1 MLNATMESSSGSYQ
15 YDQYLDINKTMVNTL
30 RTLLCT
36 VLVMYLVLGVIV
48 SSHGRGGGG
57 SEERK
62 VYLTFFFSSTGECSI
77 LERRHFRS
85 IRVDI
90 VTV

>member
-1 MLNATMESSSGSYQ
+1 
-15 YDQYLDINKTMVNTL
+15 
-30 RTLLCT
+30 
-36 VLVMYLVLGVIV
+36 MYLVLGVIV
-48 SSHGRGGGG
+48 SSHGRGGEG

-62 VYLTFFFSSTGECSI
+62 VYVTFFFPFKGECSI